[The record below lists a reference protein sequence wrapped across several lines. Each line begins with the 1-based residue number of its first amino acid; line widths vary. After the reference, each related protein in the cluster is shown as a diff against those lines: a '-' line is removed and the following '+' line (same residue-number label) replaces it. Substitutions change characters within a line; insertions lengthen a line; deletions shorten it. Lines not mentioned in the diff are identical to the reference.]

1 MLSIIAGGLLLSAHS
16 VALPVLCASH
26 MVCITL
32 CLALRRAALVHEQD
46 SFAARVASEVFLC
59 GHACVLLLLL
69 LQGRSIVLG
78 VRSNCALVAAA
89 A

>member
-1 MLSIIAGGLLLSAHS
+1 MLSIVAGGLLLSAHS

-26 MVCITL
+26 VACITL
-32 CLALRRAALVHEQD
+32 CFSLRRVALAHEQD
-46 SFAARVASEVFLC
+46 NFAARVASEVFLC

-78 VRSNCALVAAA
+78 VQSNCALVAAA